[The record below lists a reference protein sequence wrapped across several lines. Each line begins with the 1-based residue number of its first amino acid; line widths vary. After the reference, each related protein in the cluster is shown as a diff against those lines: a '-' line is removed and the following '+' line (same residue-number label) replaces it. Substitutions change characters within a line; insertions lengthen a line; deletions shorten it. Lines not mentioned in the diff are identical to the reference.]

1 MAVQQAPLPTKDIL
15 TNIHLTAILNSNISS
30 AVKKYIAVVFSKID
44 HELLYAWSLNSN
56 KSDDTT
62 ESQYQN
68 QNQTVKRP
76 TILEPIAIEP
86 ALTIIRLSLKLVK
99 TNEKLARSFDDV
111 LQGKADLSQDQQTD
125 DEQKENAVNNEVNDD
140 EKVEEEIQQSNVNLQ
155 LLRTNYGSNKEIII
169 IPTEEL
175 LMSVVVSKF

>member
-1 MAVQQAPLPTKDIL
+1 M
-15 TNIHLTAILNSNISS
+15 
-30 AVKKYIAVVFSKID
+30 
-44 HELLYAWSLNSN
+44 
-56 KSDDTT
+56 
-62 ESQYQN
+62 
-68 QNQTVKRP
+68 
-76 TILEPIAIEP
+76 
-86 ALTIIRLSLKLVK
+86 K

-111 LQGKADLSQDQQTD
+111 LQGKADLPQDQQTD